1 VRKAKRFSDYYGKVL
16 FLTKDRSNL
25 RWINDD
31 GSMGGMVDLD
41 DLGAMREWLR
51 STKPSQAAAQPT

>member
-1 VRKAKRFSDYYGKVL
+1 VL